1 MEGLQPYFF
10 GTPSGGQR
18 QPRKDFSSHQTLKG
32 IPRATRSGPI
42 CRNDTECGAPSINAT
57 TGSRS
62 SPAIRCASQNTA
74 AHRKTV
80 RPNTPGG
87 SFDDTRTGQT
97 WLDEKNVATQ
107 KYFTE
112 QATKDIPEVLQEA
125 ALVIASLPMDIDFSD
140 WDTMTAKQQL
150 KALEFTDECAA

>member
-1 MEGLQPYFF
+1 VQAKTPPPIVKPSDQIRQGDLLMTSDHGKK
-10 GTPSGGQR
+10 GT
-18 QPRKDFSSHQTLKG
+18 SSDG
-32 IPRATRSGPI
+32 YIY
-42 CRNDTECGAPSINAT
+42 
-57 TGSRS
+57 
-62 SPAIRCASQNTA
+62 
-74 AHRKTV
+74 
-80 RPNTPGG
+80 
-87 SFDDTRTGQT
+87 DTRTGQT